1 MNPLTLF
8 KYLRNPFVLA
18 TVLAT
23 LVVISFMV
31 DAKMNDRD
39 RNSSD
44 YLKLFGSVL
53 ATSLT
58 THFYLKTKAPTSLPQ
73 FGGSSSYAPAPS
85 QPQPHVPQFDPSPS
99 YSSADVFA
107 DTPNF

>member
-1 MNPLTLF
+1 
-8 KYLRNPFVLA
+8 
-18 TVLAT
+18 
-23 LVVISFMV
+23 MV
-31 DAKMNDRD
+31 DAKINDRD

-44 YLKLFGSVL
+44 YLKLFGSVI

-73 FGGSSSYAPAPS
+73 FGGSTQASITSVPLTQYKT
-85 QPQPHVPQFDPSPS
+85 QTQPHVPQFDTTPS
-99 YSSADVFA
+99 YTSADVFA